1 MNTIPTH
8 ITEAILLNPEIEIV
22 PSAGTKNPKNH
33 WREQAKLGKPSMFY
47 SVKGTVL
54 AGDVALN
61 VTVND
66 IACRFNPDGS
76 FKGLG
81 IEPEGLDEN
90 GEPLAQS
97 QVSAFQADHCAKFH
111 VEDGQIVFDEEPI
124 IGEDGKEFDLAFGVK
139 HFVYRAAGK
148 TLKLKNLRLEIKQGG
163 EKFANGFC
171 EGYEVVDEPRPEATG
186 AVRKLTLRAPK
197 AVSYN
202 AERAAA
208 RQTKQAV
215 PQDIAL

>member
-8 ITEAILLNPEIEIV
+8 LASAILLNPEIEIV

-47 SVKGTVL
+47 SIKGTVL
-54 AGDVALN
+54 AGDVALS
-61 VTVND
+61 VTIND

-81 IEPEGLDEN
+81 VEPEGLDEH
-90 GEPLAQS
+90 GEPVAQS

-111 VEDGQIVFDEEPI
+111 VKDGEIVFDEEPI
-124 IGEDGKEFDLAFGVK
+124 IDAAGNAFDFAYGVK
-139 HFVYRAAGK
+139 HFVYRQNGK
-148 TLKLKNLRLEIKQGG
+148 TLRLNNLRLELKQGG

-186 AVRKLTLRAPK
+186 ATRKLTLRAPK

-202 AERAAA
+202 AERQAA
-208 RQTKQAV
+208 RATKTAV
-215 PQDIAL
+215 VQDIAL

>member
-8 ITEAILLNPEIEIV
+8 ITEATLLNPEIEIV

-54 AGDVALN
+54 AGDVALT
-61 VTVND
+61 VTVNN
-66 IACRFNPDGS
+66 IACGFNPDGS

-81 IEPEGLDEN
+81 VEPEGVDEH
-90 GEPLAQS
+90 GDPVAQS

-111 VEDGQIVFDEEPI
+111 VEDGQIVFDEVPI
-124 IGEDGKEFDLAFGVK
+124 IGTDGKEFDLVYGVK

-148 TLKLKNLRLEIKQGG
+148 TLKFKNLRLELKQGS

-171 EGYEVVDEPRPEATG
+171 ESYEVVDEPRPEATG
-186 AVRKLTLRAPK
+186 TARKLNMRAPK

-202 AERAAA
+202 ADKAAA
-208 RQTKQAV
+208 RQTKTAV
-215 PQDIAL
+215 VQDIAL